1 MMVTNFCYKILLIEK
16 VWGFFYHQYDGL
28 VIWCIHKFNLTD
40 FTELYLATKR
50 TSAPWCICAICITC
64 ITCIASPL
72 PQTKIT
78 HKTTIQKHCCSPL
91 SSFRDLINKLTSAK
105 SFLNTGPAFRRL
117 MTWTSAVLFVVAL
130 LLHPLPCMIVS

>member
-1 MMVTNFCYKILLIEK
+1 MDSGNYFLLLNIVNLK
-16 VWGFFYHQYDGL
+16 GIDFFQQYQEL
-28 VIWCIHKFNLTD
+28 AIWYIQNKFNLTD
-40 FTELYLATKR
+40 FTELYLPTEK
-50 TSAPWCICAICITC
+50 TSAPWCIFAIRITW
-64 ITCIASPL
+64 IASPL

-91 SSFRDLINKLTSAK
+91 SSFRDLINKFTSAK

-117 MTWTSAVLFVVAL
+117 MTWTSAVLFVVVL